1 MKLSQLAREI
11 PEVADWQRRLAEL
24 LATTHAHPDGQTRRE
39 ILAVHIPRLYVSLS
53 RGTRAR
59 LPFFVL
65 VTFFCSL
72 NLTSTESFPCLLDG
86 ENSSPW
92 KTLA

>member
-39 ILAVHIPRLYVSLS
+39 ILAVHIPRLYVASLS
-53 RGTRAR
+53 WHPDLHGSH
-59 LPFFVL
+59 LPF
-65 VTFFCSL
+65 CARRR
-72 NLTSTESFPCLLDG
+72 LLF
-86 ENSSPW
+86 
-92 KTLA
+92 A